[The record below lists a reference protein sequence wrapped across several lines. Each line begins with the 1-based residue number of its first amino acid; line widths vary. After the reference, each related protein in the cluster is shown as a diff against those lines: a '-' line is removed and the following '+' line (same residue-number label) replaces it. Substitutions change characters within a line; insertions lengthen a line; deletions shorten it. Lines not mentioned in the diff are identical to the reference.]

1 MMRLS
6 LPVLHVMYFHFCDIM
21 TFLDDSLQ
29 SYISRFLKKM
39 TENDQ
44 SNLELPALF
53 REVSAILLVLTLAP
67 GFHVS

>member
-1 MMRLS
+1 
-6 LPVLHVMYFHFCDIM
+6 
-21 TFLDDSLQ
+21 
-29 SYISRFLKKM
+29 M

-53 REVSAILLVLTLAP
+53 REVSAILLVLKLAP

>member
-6 LPVLHVMYFHFCDIM
+6 LPVFHVMYFHFCDIM

-29 SYISRFLKKM
+29 SYISRFFKKKM

-44 SNLELPALF
+44 SNFELPALF
-53 REVSAILLVLTLAP
+53 PEVSAILLV
-67 GFHVS
+67 